1 MENDTPKLLLPK
13 DYVREAAHLASQ
25 ATRRIYLT
33 GFSVV
38 RCRAT
43 NQLMDAMLEATSRG
57 VEVHVAAG
65 IFTFVT
71 DIDDTL
77 VSRVFGK
84 TMWKNNKLRS
94 EFMRAGADFHWL
106 GANNLFYLVGCTH
119 SKWLVIDDD
128 VFCFGGVNLN
138 KSGIEDRTDYI
149 FHLRN
154 RAVADRL
161 VKEQIAIEKQS
172 RTKKYQ
178 HNTTM
183 ATPYGT
189 ILLDGGHMGRSV
201 IFNRALKLARQAD
214 KVILVS
220 QYCPGKALADEL
232 IAKNAKIYFNPK
244 GSASD
249 KANNIMIAT
258 KKQAQKVPNLY
269 RRPRYLHAKFM
280 IAVMPD
286 GSRRAITGSHNFSSA
301 GIVAGTHEVAL
312 ETDRSDIIDQLVDF
326 YRKYVA

>member
-1 MENDTPKLLLPK
+1 MENDTPQLLLPR
-13 DYVREAAHLASQ
+13 DYVAKATELAKK
-25 ATRRIYLT
+25 AERRIYVT
-33 GFSVV
+33 GFSIV

-43 NQLMDAMLEATSRG
+43 DSLIDAMLDATSRQ

-71 DIDDTL
+71 DMDDSL

-106 GANNLFYLVGCTH
+106 GANNMFYLVGCTH

-149 FHLRN
+149 FHLKN
-154 RAVADRL
+154 EAVADRL

-172 RTKKYQ
+172 RDKKYQ

-183 ATPYGT
+183 DTPYGE
-189 ILLDGGHMGRSV
+189 ILLDGGHIGRSV
-201 IFNRALKLARQAD
+201 IFDRAVKLAENAE
-214 KVILVS
+214 KIILVS
-220 QYCPGKALADEL
+220 QYCPGKPLADVL
-232 IAKNAKIYFNPK
+232 IEKNSSIYFNPK
-244 GSASD
+244 GTASD
-249 KANNIMIAT
+249 TANNIMIGT
-258 KKQAQKVPNLY
+258 KNQTKLVPNLY
-269 RRPRYLHAKFM
+269 KRHRYLHAKFM
-280 IAVMPD
+280 IGVMPD

-301 GIVAGTHEVAL
+301 GIIAGTHEVAL
-312 ETDRSDIIDQLVDF
+312 ETTRSDIIDQLVDF